1 MSSPPESPVIKRNR
15 DVTCESIGSAGPL
28 QTTVIGSYPKP
39 SYLKIPDWFTNSK
52 DWKERDAKNYDFK
65 TWENFMNKEDQGKF
79 QYDILRATNEVIS
92 AQDLAGIDV
101 MTDGEIRREN
111 YIHYHLRN
119 VEGMDFENL
128 TEHWS
133 RNKGYKFLAPTVR
146 HKLKPK
152 AKAYSTFEW
161 KTSQL
166 FTNKVVKF
174 TIPGP
179 VTIRDTVA
187 DVYYGEEK
195 KLEYLEDLAATI
207 NQEILDLVKHGCKF
221 IQVDEPVF
229 ARYPEETL
237 EYGLEVLKKCFRNVP
252 DTVERSVH
260 ICCGYPLKL
269 DQLDY
274 PKAEIGAYHKIAKAI
289 DDCDFIDSVSLEDA
303 HRYNDLKLFEQF
315 KKTKVILGLVHV
327 SSTRI
332 ESQEEIEKRIEDVLN
347 HIPPERLMIA
357 PDCGLAMLPLHM
369 IHAKLKSMVN
379 ATQAVNQRL
388 LKKRK
393 SGYSE
398 ASPAK
403 AARAL
408 TK

>member
-1 MSSPPESPVIKRNR
+1 MSSPPESPARRNI
-15 DVTCESIGSAGPL
+15 TCQTVASSGPL
-28 QTTVIGSYPKP
+28 LTTVIGSYPKP
-39 SYLKIPDWFTNSK
+39 GYLKIPDWFTNSK

-65 TWENFMNKEDQGKF
+65 TWEKFMEKEDQGKF
-79 QYDILRATNEVIS
+79 QYDVLRATNEVIS
-92 AQDLAGIDV
+92 AQDLAGIDI

-119 VEGMDFENL
+119 VDGMDFDNL

-146 HKLKPK
+146 SKIKPRS
-152 AKAYSTFEW
+152 KAYSTFEW

-166 FTNKVVKF
+166 FTNKTVKF

-187 DVYYGEEK
+187 DVYYGEER

-207 NQEILDLVKHGCKF
+207 NQEILDLVKHGCKCV
-221 IQVDEPVF
+221 QVDEPVF
-229 ARYPEETL
+229 ARYPSETL
-237 EYGLEVLKKCFRNVP
+237 EYGLDILKKCFRNVP
-252 DTVERSVH
+252 DTVERCVH

-274 PKAEIGAYHKIAKAI
+274 PKAEIQAYHKIAKAI
-289 DDCDFIDSVSLEDA
+289 DDADFIDAVSLEDA
-303 HRYNDLKLFEQF
+303 HRFNELNLFGMF
-315 KKTKVILGLVHV
+315 KKTKIILGLVHV
-327 SSTRI
+327 SSTKI
-332 ESQEEIEKRIEDVLN
+332 ETQEQIEKRIEDVLTQ
-347 HIPPERLMIA
+347 IPPERLLIA

-369 IHAKLKSMVN
+369 ITSKLQAMVN

-393 SGYSE
+393 NE
-398 ASPAK
+398 ESPA
-403 AARAL
+403 AAKSA
-408 TK
+408 KGKKK